1 MAWLAENSAWLAQNS
16 VNFFLQSTALI
27 LIGLIAAKLLKK
39 QGSAV
44 QSAIYRATLV
54 AVIACPLAAMGL
66 GYCGFS
72 GWTFEL
78 PEATKTVSVIVA
90 PENSTNSLKQ
100 FDENISAP
108 LLQSGDSS
116 VRSQFLPPNEVV
128 SGDLNQLSVEVVL
141 AQFPADSELL
151 STPGVSKTSTEQPTQ
166 MPFVPPTLIEKV
178 VPDSTLVICY
188 SVIGAVWLE
197 GSLVFLGKLL
207 LAFYTLRKIRSES
220 GLSCILSLNGS

>member
-1 MAWLAENSAWLAQNS
+1 MNDIYQTLIAQSFTSDSNAAGSSQSMAWLAQNSAWLAQNS

-66 GYCGFS
+66 SYCGFS

-78 PEATKTVSVIVA
+78 PEATKTVSVIAA
-90 PENSTNSLKQ
+90 PETSTNSLKQ
-100 FDENISAP
+100 FDKSMSA

-128 SGDLNQLSVEVVL
+128 SGDMN
-141 AQFPADSELL
+141 
-151 STPGVSKTSTEQPTQ
+151 
-166 MPFVPPTLIEKV
+166 
-178 VPDSTLVICY
+178 
-188 SVIGAVWLE
+188 
-197 GSLVFLGKLL
+197 
-207 LAFYTLRKIRSES
+207 
-220 GLSCILSLNGS
+220 LSLIHI